1 MSRLSPCQRS
11 EHGSLVPGSMRIAQ
25 PDMVSSAPT
34 AGDRLARLLDGA
46 GESPL
51 GVLSAP
57 EPLLRLQRTQG
68 VWQVPELDVQHAK
81 AFLELWPLGSF
92 LVVGHGPSQ
101 VLTLKA
107 GPSSADINTYPI
119 RKVPGGVALES
130 SNLFMPDLPH
140 LLAFLA
146 ASRSSAT
153 WPRPGGH
160 LREGAVCSEPALPGD
175 PWKLGSRAA
184 ATANG
189 ARDSPDTQSR
199 SAGRGLGTQRDEGM
213 DATELRAPACFSHP
227 APRNPTPHRVSWV
240 EEPPKPEV
248 HLAGQ
253 EVHHPDLQ
261 ERHPG
266 AQVRFLRPAL
276 AHVVEEEE
284 EVSNENYRDEEEGR
298 EDLLT
303 AHIRALARARSSYVA
318 RQYRCL
324 QARLVSDSGNPYK
337 PGDPATELLQD
348 VRQLLTDLQ
357 NYLAKDPDVR
367 AVFGNRG
374 PRAPQDQD
382 LGPAVEVALCRA
394 VLEPLK
400 PALWT
405 KLRTLRAQE
414 LRRLRRRQI
423 ALRAGAGPEGH
434 GPAPALRSRIHARLA
449 HLHSA
454 CAPRR
459 KVALLLA
466 VCSDVYAGL
475 AGGEK
480 EEPLGADAFLPALT
494 EELIWSPHIGETQLD
509 VEFLMELLDPES
521 LRGEAG
527 YYLTTWFGAL
537 YHIAHYQPEAGRA
550 PQGLS
555 SEARDSLRQWH
566 RRRTLHQQTQA
577 TAQAHLPFE
586 EPWAT
591 GDQ

>member
-1 MSRLSPCQRS
+1 
-11 EHGSLVPGSMRIAQ
+11 MRIAQ
-25 PDMVSSAPT
+25 PDMVSAAPT
-34 AGDRLARLLDGA
+34 SGDRLARLLDGA

-51 GVLSAP
+51 GVLSSP
-57 EPLLRLQRTQG
+57 EPLLRLQRTQR
-68 VWQVPELDVQHAK
+68 VWRVPELDVQRAK
-81 AFLELWPLGSF
+81 VFLQLWPLGSF

-101 VLTLKA
+101 VLMLKA

-146 ASRSSAT
+146 ASRDVL
-153 WPRPGGH
+153 PRTLLLPTP
-160 LREGAVCSEPALPGD
+160 AVGPGD
-175 PWKLGSRAA
+175 AQSDPLRLGCVQVDTSGRVLSVVNQLYLE
-184 ATANG
+184 THGSWG
-189 ARDSPDTQSR
+189 AEQPPQQTEPQTQQIHS
-199 SAGRGLGTQRDEGM
+199 L
-213 DATELRAPACFSHP
+213 

-248 HLAGQ
+248 HPTGQ

-266 AQVRFLRPAL
+266 AQVSFLRPAL
-276 AHVVEEEE
+276 ARVVEGEE

-324 QARLVSDSGNPYK
+324 QARLVSDCGNPYK
-337 PGDPATELLQD
+337 AGDPATELLQD